1 MKKISTKVK
10 IIGIVSIV
18 LWVIGS
24 YLIYNGTNG
33 KGVSI
38 ATAVIIIAGLYSLII
53 KDQKENAE
61 LKK

>member
-10 IIGIVSIV
+10 IIGIVSIFI
-18 LWVIGS
+18 WIIGS

-38 ATAVIIIAGLYSLII
+38 ATGVIIIAGLYSQIS
-53 KDQKENAE
+53 KDQKENSE
-61 LKK
+61 L